1 MHAHAR
7 ALHGSAPTFGR
18 APLVDF
24 FIDRPVLASVL
35 AILITLAGGL
45 CIPLLPIAQYPN
57 LTPPTV
63 RVSASYPGASAEVVE
78 QSVTVPLEQQI
89 NGVKGMLYMSS
100 NSSSDGSMSITVTF
114 ELGYDLDIA
123 AVDVQN
129 RVALAQP
136 QLPEEVQR
144 LGIAVRKQSTD
155 LTMVVNLISP
165 DGSRDSLFL
174 SNFAD
179 INIVERLQ
187 RLPGVGEVHQFGE
200 RRYSMRIWLD
210 PDKLA
215 KLGIGAPDVIA
226 ALREQNQQVAAGAWR
241 AARSSGT

>member
-1 MHAHAR
+1 
-7 ALHGSAPTFGR
+7 
-18 APLVDF
+18 LVDF

-100 NSSSDGSMSITVTF
+100 NSSSDGSMSIMVTF

-129 RVALAQP
+129 RVALAP
-136 QLPEEVQR
+136 SSRRRCSGSASRCASNPPTSR
-144 LGIAVRKQSTD
+144 WWST
-155 LTMVVNLISP
+155 
-165 DGSRDSLFL
+165 
-174 SNFAD
+174 
-179 INIVERLQ
+179 
-187 RLPGVGEVHQFGE
+187 
-200 RRYSMRIWLD
+200 
-210 PDKLA
+210 
-215 KLGIGAPDVIA
+215 
-226 ALREQNQQVAAGAWR
+226 
-241 AARSSGT
+241 